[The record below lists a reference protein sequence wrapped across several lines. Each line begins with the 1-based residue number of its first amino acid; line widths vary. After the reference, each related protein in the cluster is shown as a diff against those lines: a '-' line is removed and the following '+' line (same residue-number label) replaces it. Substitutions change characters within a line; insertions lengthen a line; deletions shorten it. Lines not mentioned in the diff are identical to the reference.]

1 MFIKMQ
7 LKPRELNTDESQFH
21 VHDGF
26 HNVDLIEHEATVGHC
41 PVMCPLHELSRTGTK
56 VRKQV

>member
-1 MFIKMQ
+1 MQ
-7 LKPRELNTDESQFH
+7 LKPCGLNTDESQFH